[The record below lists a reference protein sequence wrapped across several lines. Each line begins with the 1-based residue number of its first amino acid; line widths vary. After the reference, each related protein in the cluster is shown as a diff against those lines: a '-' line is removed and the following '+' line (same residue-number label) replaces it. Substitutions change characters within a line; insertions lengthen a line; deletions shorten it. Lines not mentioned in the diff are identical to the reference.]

1 MFIDLSA
8 DDKHLYPRVELGT
21 IELIDPIAPE
31 ETFNSIPPVGG
42 GAASEIN
49 IPTQASSIDDRILPQ
64 TGDLLTLVTA
74 TDSRE
79 EISSIIDPLTEQSLP
94 IVRQALQ
101 EVYDLLQAL
110 AVTPDFT
117 AKVSLAFGNSF
128 DRHSLRAIALDFARG
143 NFNDIPPVQILPA
156 AAINGAN
163 GAFDSLNNSIYLSQ
177 EYIAQ
182 HAANPEAIATVLLE
196 EIGHYLDSQINST
209 DAPGDEGA
217 IWAAIAQS
225 VDLSDLELEE
235 IRSEDD
241 TATVLLNGQEIEIE
255 LSSTPLNFRDY
266 WIQVY
271 DPQQN
276 RNPTVS
282 IEDSGNTLHLTG
294 NGWKKIDFPYSIT
307 PKTILEFDFKSTVR
321 GEIQGIGFDN
331 DNAISQDKNFQL
343 YGTQNW
349 GITDFKNYSS
359 GNWQHYRIP
368 VGQFYTG
375 FMNYLTFVH
384 DHDRITNRPAE
395 SFFKNIKV
403 YEEVNNP
410 PPSGIP
416 TNHWHASFI
425 NRSFGNVADYSSYNF
440 SQPAAIE
447 DLGPQSS
454 NSQAIAR
461 LNQNYSFGSP
471 ARVNN
476 DFFAM
481 EAWTRIQL
489 EAGKFYKLT
498 SDSDDGT
505 RFRFQDPQTGE
516 IISELDGDWRVRGV
530 ADPTWA
536 QLLNAPD
543 SDQYDFYVQ
552 YYDHFSSSAIDVVL
566 SETSRTGQVVDSDW
580 VNVRN
585 RPSSLYNSP
594 ISRFSAGETFSI
606 LQKVASPDD
615 VNYPEWYKVIT
626 NSGRQGYVAA
636 DFVEII
642 EKGRVVYPYGMNLR
656 ENPSQYSQD
665 IGDLD
670 PNETFTIIQQV
681 DSFGDWQNPDWY
693 EIITKDGTQGYVAAS
708 SGFVEVIGGSDVIT
722 IGDENLFDLDEI
734 FSVVLDSML
743 PYAEESIPLILSEA
757 QASGIT
763 DPRQIAYILAT
774 TEHESR
780 LGQWME
786 ELSSGWQYE
795 GRVDLGNIYPGD
807 GPRYKGRGYVQITGR
822 NNYTDWSD
830 RLGIDLVNFPQRAS
844 EPEIA
849 ATILVQG
856 MRDGTFTGLALN
868 DFINGQEQDF
878 YSARRIVNGLDRAS
892 DISQIADIY
901 LTALT

>member
-1 MFIDLSA
+1 MSIDFLA
-8 DDKHLYPRVELGT
+8 PDNNPMDLDIYLRVELGT
-21 IELIDPIAPE
+21 VELPYS
-31 ETFNSIPPVGG
+31 TFNSIPPVGG
-42 GAASEIN
+42 GATSEIN
-49 IPTQASSIDDRILPQ
+49 IPTQASIVDDPILLPQ
-64 TGDLLTLVTA
+64 TPDMLTLGNA
-74 TDSRE
+74 TDRTE
-79 EISSIIDPLTEQSLP
+79 DISSIDPLTDRSLP
-94 IVRQALQ
+94 IVRQAWQ
-101 EVYDLLQAL
+101 QISDLLQAF
-110 AVTPDFT
+110 ADTPDFT

-128 DRHSLRAIALDFARG
+128 DLQELRAIAQNFALS
-143 NFNDIPPVQILPA
+143 NFNQIPPVQIVPD
-156 AAINGAN
+156 AAIHGAN

-196 EIGHYLDSQINST
+196 EIGHYLDSQINYT

-217 IWAAIAQS
+217 IWAAIAQG
-225 VDLSDLELEE
+225 VQLSDRELEYLK
-235 IRSEDD
+235 SENDL
-241 TATVLLNGQEIEIE
+241 ATVELNGEEVEIE

-271 DPQQN
+271 DSRQN

-282 IEDSGNTLHLTG
+282 IEDGGNTLHLTG

-307 PKTILEFDFKSTVR
+307 PKTILEFDFKSPVQ

-331 DNAISQDKNFQL
+331 DNSISRDQNFQL

-349 GITDFKNYSS
+349 GISDFKDYSA

-403 YEEVNNP
+403 HEEVNNP
-410 PPSGIP
+410 SPSGIS
-416 TNHWHASFI
+416 TNHWHGSFI
-425 NRSFGNVADYSSYNF
+425 NRSFGNVADYNSYNF
-440 SQPAAIE
+440 SQPAAVE

-461 LNQNYSFGSP
+461 LNRNYGFGSP
-471 ARVNN
+471 GGVQNN
-476 DFFAM
+476 FFAM

-516 IISELDGDWRVRGV
+516 ILTELDGDWRVRGV

-566 SETSRTGQVVDSDW
+566 SETSRTGQVVDSDR

-585 RPSSLYNSP
+585 RPSTLYNSP
-594 ISRFSAGETFSI
+594 ISRFSAGETFTI

-615 VNYPEWYKVIT
+615 INYPEWYQVVA
-626 NSGRQGYVAA
+626 NNGQQGYVTA

-681 DSFGDWQNPDWY
+681 DSLGDWQNPDWY
-693 EIITKDGTQGYVAAS
+693 EIITKDGTHGYVAAS
-708 SGFVEVIGGSDVIT
+708 SSFVEIIGGSDVIT
-722 IGDENLFDLDEI
+722 IGDNNLFDLDEI

-743 PYAEESIPLILSEA
+743 PYAEESIPLILTEA

-763 DPRQIAYILAT
+763 DPAQIAYILAT
-774 TEHESR
+774 AEHESR

-786 ELSSGWQYE
+786 ELSNGWQYE

-822 NNYTDWSD
+822 NNYIDWSD
-830 RLGIDLVNFPQRAS
+830 RLGIDLVNFPERAS

-856 MRDGTFTGLALN
+856 MRDGTFTGWALN
-868 DFINGQEQDF
+868 DFIDGLQQDF
-878 YSARRIVNGLDRAS
+878 EGARRIVNGTDRAR
-892 DISQIADIY
+892 DIAQIADIY